1 MVKCVEY
8 FNLLEKLY
16 ILTLIW
22 VGLLGAYLEVYVRWR
37 KITPPPPP
45 LPVKSR
51 YNYAKNL
58 KFGT

>member
-22 VGLLGAYLEVYVRWR
+22 VGLLGAYLEVYVRGR
-37 KITPPPPP
+37 KITPPHP

>member
-22 VGLLGAYLEVYVRWR
+22 VGLLGAYLEVYVRGR
-37 KITPPPPP
+37 KITPPP

>member
-22 VGLLGAYLEVYVRWR
+22 VGLLGAYLEVYVRGR
-37 KITPPPPP
+37 TISPPPPH
-45 LPVKSR
+45 PVKSR

>member
-22 VGLLGAYLEVYVRWR
+22 VGLLGAHLEVYVRGR
-37 KITPPPPP
+37 KITPPPS
-45 LPVKSR
+45 L
-51 YNYAKNL
+51 L
-58 KFGT
+58 KAVTIMLKT

>member
-22 VGLLGAYLEVYVRWR
+22 VGLLGAYLEVYVRGR
-37 KITPPPPP
+37 KITPPPHS
-45 LPVKSR
+45 L
-51 YNYAKNL
+51 L
-58 KFGT
+58 KAVTIMLKT

>member
-22 VGLLGAYLEVYVRWR
+22 VGLLGAHLEVYVRGR
-37 KITPPPPP
+37 KITPAPS
-45 LPVKSR
+45 L
-51 YNYAKNL
+51 L
-58 KFGT
+58 KAVTIMLKT